1 MIQPT
6 IDACGVTG
14 EGLFGRGEH
23 DSGVVKVVGLGS
35 LGKREEGECC
45 VDESVCTTQIKTQD
59 ILISIENRFIDQH
72 RRLSIVI
79 DSQSHYQ

>member
-23 DSGVVKVVGLGS
+23 DNGVVKVVGLGS

-45 VDESVCTTQIKTQD
+45 VDESVCTTQIKTHH
-59 ILISIENRFIDQH
+59 ILLSIDNRFIDKH
-72 RRLSIVI
+72 RIFSIVI